1 MDLRQRLFQYRSYI
15 PIPFLIVMIVSA
27 RPTLASVLVGGAM
40 VVAGEFLRLWGVAI
54 AGSETRTTDR
64 VGGTYLVTT
73 GPFAHVRNPL
83 YLGNIIVYVGFGIMS
98 MALFPWLPA
107 FALVFFSWEYSLI
120 VSLEEEHLE
129 SRFQS
134 DYLEY
139 KQSVPRFLPSPK
151 RFIGGGHAQPAI
163 DWKRGLLSEKR
174 SLQAIALLTAAIV
187 VVWQIRG

>member
-1 MDLRQRLFQYRSYI
+1 
-15 PIPFLIVMIVSA
+15 MIVSA
-27 RPTLASVLVGGAM
+27 RPTLVSVVAGGAI

-83 YLGNIIVYVGFGIMS
+83 YLGNIILYVGFGVMS

-107 FALVFFSWEYSLI
+107 FALVFFSWEYSMI

-129 SRFQS
+129 SRFQA
-134 DYLEY
+134 DYLTY
-139 KQSVPRFLPSPK
+139 KRSVPRFFPSPRK
-151 RFIGGGHAQPAI
+151 FTGGEHAQPAI
-163 DWKRGLLSEKR
+163 DWKRGMLSEKR
-174 SLQAIALLTAAIV
+174 SLQAILLLAAAIV
-187 VVWQIRG
+187 VEWQLRA